1 MVRTS
6 QKTVLEHLRRLVRLN
21 RESEKGF
28 RVAAECVSNRGLKVL
43 LKSCAQQHAE
53 FARELEEQLQRLGA
67 SPAQR
72 TTPLALI
79 HRGWIIIKAT
89 MTAGP
94 QETER
99 VVLGECSRGGHYIL
113 AAYEAALGAGLPQE
127 VAKLLDRQREALAA
141 VHQQIEELKGIGE
154 KQLVVR
160 LFDSSQDVAK
170 ALEALEASGLTG
182 EEVNV
187 LAFDKV
193 MTEYP
198 KDIRGVTIAE
208 AVSSASL
215 SGAVLGGIIGALVGV
230 SILLV
235 PEAIMEWQVAPLTAL
250 GLATVAGM
258 LVGGL
263 FGALFGLLIGSSVA
277 EEDEFLYDDSLAHG
291 ESMLMVCADHRQ
303 ADQVA
308 TVLKQINAAR
318 A

>member
-1 MVRTS
+1 MAHATQKAVQGTLRTLI
-6 QKTVLEHLRRLVRLN
+6 QLN

-53 FARELEEQLQRLGA
+53 FAQELEEELAQMGERP
-67 SPAQR
+67 SQR
-72 TTPLALI
+72 TTPLALL

-94 QETER
+94 QDTER
-99 VVLGECSRGGHYIL
+99 VVLAECSRGGRYIL
-113 AAYEAALGAGLPQE
+113 DAY
-127 VAKLLDRQREALAA
+127 RSALALELPSELA
-141 VHQQIEELKGIGE
+141 DRLRQQQEELASIHQQIEELKGIGD

-160 LFDSSQDVAK
+160 LFNSSQDVAK
-170 ALEALEASGLTG
+170 AMEALEASGLTG
-182 EEVNV
+182 QDINV

-193 MTEYP
+193 MTKYQG
-198 KDIRGVTIAE
+198 DIKGVTIAE

-215 SGAVLGGIIGALVGV
+215 SGAVLGGLIGALVGV

-235 PEAIMEWQVAPLTAL
+235 PETIMDWQVAPWTAL
-250 GLATVAGM
+250 VLSILAGG

-263 FGALFGLLIGSSVA
+263 FGALFGLLIGSSVV
-277 EEDEFLYDDSLAHG
+277 EEDTFLYDDSLAHG
-291 ESMLMVCADHRQ
+291 ESMLMVCANHQQ

>member
-1 MVRTS
+1 MAHAT
-6 QKTVLEHLRRLVRLN
+6 QKAVQGVLRRLIRLN

-53 FARELEEQLQRLGA
+53 FARELEKRLEQLEAR
-67 SPAQR
+67 PPQR
-72 TTPLALI
+72 TTPLALL

-94 QETER
+94 QNTER
-99 VVLGECSRGGHYIL
+99 VVLSECSRGGRYIL
-113 AAYEAALGAGLPQE
+113 EAYRTALSLELPSELTDLLRQQEEELAGI
-127 VAKLLDRQREALAA
+127 
-141 VHQQIEELKGIGE
+141 HQQIEELKGIGD

-182 EEVNV
+182 DDVNV
-187 LAFDKV
+187 LAFDKMV
-193 MTEYP
+193 TEYQG
-198 KDIRGVTIAE
+198 DIKGVTIAE

-215 SGAVLGGIIGALVGV
+215 SGAVLGGLIGALVGV

-235 PEAIMEWQVAPLTAL
+235 PETIMDWQVAPLTAL
-250 GLATVAGM
+250 ALSVLAGV

-263 FGALFGLLIGSSVA
+263 FGALFGLLIGSSVV
-277 EEDEFLYDDSLAHG
+277 EEDAFLYDDSLAHG
-291 ESMLMVCADHRQ
+291 ESMLMVCANHRQ
-303 ADQVA
+303 ADRVA

-318 A
+318 T